1 MSYKLPIVLL
11 TIILL
16 VVAFGAFIPTEIK
29 QILYTLSLN
38 IKSVIIFLLPLII
51 FGLLFKTIIHLTHNA
66 TRIIFFILGGV
77 ICSNFIA
84 TFLSH
89 YVGSWIYHLNL
100 SIVLPKESS
109 SLAAAW
115 TFSLP
120 HLISN
125 DKAMFAGI
133 GLGIFLNLIKIRDA
147 EKIADKLDFLISKI
161 LKLFIYLIPP
171 FITGYLIKLQADG
184 VIVLI
189 IKNYAL
195 IFIIIATAQLLYIS
209 IAYFLVNKAR
219 TMKSI
224 VCIKNMIPAALSGFS
239 TMSSAASMPLTI
251 MGVENNAHNKI
262 LARSVVPATVNIHL
276 LGDCFAIPI
285 FAYAILKTF
294 GMAEP
299 TFIHYLIFT
308 FYFVIAKFSVAAVPG
323 GGIIIMLPILESN
336 LGFNTHMMS
345 LITALY
351 ILFDPVITSVNVL
364 GNGAFA
370 KMIDNFASTSK
381 NYHNDIQVA

>member
-147 EKIADKLDFLISKI
+147 EKVADK
-161 LKLFIYLIPP
+161 
-171 FITGYLIKLQADG
+171 
-184 VIVLI
+184 
-189 IKNYAL
+189 
-195 IFIIIATAQLLYIS
+195 
-209 IAYFLVNKAR
+209 
-219 TMKSI
+219 
-224 VCIKNMIPAALSGFS
+224 
-239 TMSSAASMPLTI
+239 
-251 MGVENNAHNKI
+251 
-262 LARSVVPATVNIHL
+262 
-276 LGDCFAIPI
+276 
-285 FAYAILKTF
+285 
-294 GMAEP
+294 
-299 TFIHYLIFT
+299 
-308 FYFVIAKFSVAAVPG
+308 
-323 GGIIIMLPILESN
+323 
-336 LGFNTHMMS
+336 
-345 LITALY
+345 
-351 ILFDPVITSVNVL
+351 
-364 GNGAFA
+364 
-370 KMIDNFASTSK
+370 
-381 NYHNDIQVA
+381 